1 MKILILTNLYP
12 PQVVGGYERSIAD
25 FARLLKHGGHEV
37 IVLTSDCP
45 HLTSKISPSVY
56 PEPVI
61 DRRLQLGGQ
70 WQVERGAEWFSPE
83 QIATA
88 DSNNE
93 QILSDYLQS
102 FQPDVCL
109 AGNMDFLNIAL
120 LNQVLA
126 LSIPVAHY
134 VMNSAPGYPPEETP
148 ASPLYRFVTCS
159 DWVTGSLLEKGYP
172 AQTAVTVYP
181 GAAVQEFYQPEL
193 PVRDRLRIAYAS
205 LVMHYKG
212 ADVLVEALSLLH
224 NAGIDFTA
232 TIAGGTLIPT
242 FVEALEQFVESE
254 GMADRVKFTGVL
266 SRQELIDLYRT
277 HNVLAFPSRFQEP
290 FGISQVEA
298 MAAGLTLV
306 TSGTGGAREIV
317 EHGQDGLLF
326 ESENPLDL
334 ADMLAYLPA
343 HPEEWAAI
351 AQRGQQKALTEFSQE
366 KAAARLEAVFQE
378 MLDLK
383 AGRIL
388 PLSGK
393 HYRIGRFDLV
403 LPANHKLDQYQA
415 TWKRY
420 DTALGYIADMVFQK
434 YPQSCAID
442 IGANVGDTAALLRNH
457 TDVPIL
463 CVEGSP
469 EFLPFLE
476 QNARAIQDLEIE
488 CCFVGK
494 DGDSVNVDRIHS
506 HSGTATVLA
515 ALSSDTGE
523 SVAMRSLAALLDK
536 HPQYQQTKLLK
547 VDTDG
552 FDFAILNQSADLLQT
567 LQPVVYFEYDT
578 NVLPE
583 GNTESLVAIQN
594 LFEAGYCHFVVYD
607 NFGNYVIS
615 LSGQERDRFVDLNIC
630 LASNRRISGTPA
642 IYYYDVCAFTACDRD
657 LFEQLRQFE
666 MDLVKA

>member
-25 FARLLKHGGHEV
+25 FSRLFKHSGHEV

-45 HLTSKISPSVY
+45 HLTSKNSPSVY
-56 PEPVI
+56 AEPVI

-83 QIATA
+83 QIAAA

-93 QILSDYLQS
+93 QILSHYLQS

-126 LSIPVAHY
+126 RSIPVAHY

-159 DWVTGSLLEKGYP
+159 DWVTRSLQEKGYP

-181 GAAVQEFYQPEL
+181 GAAVQEFYQPDL

-212 ADVLVEALSLLH
+212 ADVLVEALSLL
-224 NAGIDFTA
+224 NSAGIEFTA

-242 FVEALEQFVESE
+242 FVEALKQFVESE

-266 SRQELIDLYRT
+266 SRQELIELYKT
-277 HNVLAFPSRFQEP
+277 HNVLAFPSRFEEP

-317 EHGQDGLLF
+317 DHDRDGLLF

-343 HPEEWAAI
+343 QPEQWEAI
-351 AQRGQQKALTEFSQE
+351 AHRGQQKALTEFSQE
-366 KAAARLEAVFQE
+366 KAAAKLEAVLQE
-378 MLDLK
+378 MFELK
-383 AGRIL
+383 VGGISLLAGKR
-388 PLSGK
+388 
-393 HYRIGRFDLV
+393 YQIGRFDLA

-420 DTALGYIADMVFQK
+420 DTALGYIAGMVFQK

-442 IGANVGDTAALLRNH
+442 VGANVGDTAALLRSH
-457 TDVPIL
+457 TNVPIL

-476 QNARAIQDLEIE
+476 QNARVISGLEIE
-488 CCFVGK
+488 RCFVGK
-494 DGDSVNVDRIHS
+494 DGDSVNVERIHS
-506 HSGTATVLA
+506 YSGTATVLA
-515 ALSSDTGE
+515 ALGANTGE
-523 SVAMRSLAALLDK
+523 TVQMQSLATVLEK
-536 HPQYQQTKLLK
+536 HTRFQQAKLLK
-547 VDTDG
+547 LDTDG
-552 FDFAILNQSADLLQT
+552 FDFAILNQSSGILQI

-578 NVLPE
+578 NVQPE
-583 GNTESLVAIQN
+583 GNTESLGAIQN

-642 IYYYDVCAFTACDRD
+642 IYYYDVCAFTASDRD